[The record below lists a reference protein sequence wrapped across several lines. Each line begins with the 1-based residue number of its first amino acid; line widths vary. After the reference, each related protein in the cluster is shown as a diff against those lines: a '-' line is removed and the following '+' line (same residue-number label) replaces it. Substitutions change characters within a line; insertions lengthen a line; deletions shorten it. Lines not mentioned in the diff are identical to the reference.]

1 MASQVENGFA
11 GFRLKALRRG
21 KGAAGLS
28 WEVVRRRD
36 GGRIKIAWR
45 GMKAKKAAPD
55 EPAQPSF
62 LSIRLEENVFV

>member
-1 MASQVENGFA
+1 MASRDFDWGLCVGEKGRLGFHGKSCA
-11 GFRLKALRRG
+11 G
-21 KGAAGLS
+21 
-28 WEVVRRRD
+28 D

-45 GMKAKKAAPD
+45 RMKAKKTAPD